1 MLNYSVAELR
11 FKKHFLLFQKFQGLF
26 GKGESVFFERKLSQI
41 SARLKF
47 VKFAFTHKTLVF
59 HNKQLADNTLHSN
72 SCESSLKRHS
82 LYRPKCSFLFS

>member
-1 MLNYSVAELR
+1 MFFQKTLR
-11 FKKHFLLFQKFQGLF
+11 FSKKALKFSENS
-26 GKGESVFFERKLSQI
+26 KVFKKKEKQI
-41 SARLKF
+41 VQVGNTTILNTRLKF
-47 VKFAFTHKTLVF
+47 VKSAFTHITLAF